1 MFGPATKYFT
11 YYADLSQYQIA
22 YYTRSSV
29 LAYDYLCR
37 LRSRRKERG
46 ATPTLTQAENTRF
59 LDLFYQVNYGIR
71 PSDIPF

>member
-37 LRSRRKERG
+37 LRSRRKARG
-46 ATPTLTQAENTRF
+46 ATPTLTQAERRRLNF
-59 LDLFYQVNYGIR
+59 LDYQIAYFDHD
-71 PSDIPF
+71 DIPF